1 MTMIETTRLQQEL
14 LQLFQDELFL
24 EVGDV
29 EMDLFEEGLL
39 DSLGFVLLLARL
51 ESLYGVEVPLD
62 DLDVERFRTIEKIA
76 TYVQEAKVV

>member
-1 MTMIETTRLQQEL
+1 MTEAKRLQNEL

-24 EVGDV
+24 EVGDI
-29 EMDLFEEGLL
+29 EMDLFEDGLL

-62 DLDVERFRTIEKIA
+62 DLDPERFRTIEKIA
-76 TYVQEAKVV
+76 AYVQGATVG

>member
-1 MTMIETTRLQQEL
+1 MIETTRLQQEL